1 MVPFLT
7 GKKDSHRSSI
17 TSWIATARMARI
29 QEWILEDVD
38 PVYGSQEGR
47 ISYCGEAY
55 RREEY
60 VDMSD
65 QKQGKVQAARAELER
80 VLERNP
86 WPDRTLPAV
95 AAEVEAYN
103 SMPYKHF
110 VEGVLV
116 SEPVH
121 P

>member
-1 MVPFLT
+1 M
-7 GKKDSHRSSI
+7 DS
-17 TSWIATARMARI
+17 
-29 QEWILEDVD
+29 EDVD

-86 WPDRTLPAV
+86 GLIELYLLLRLKWRPIIRCLINILLKV
-95 AAEVEAYN
+95 
-103 SMPYKHF
+103 F
-110 VEGVLV
+110 
-116 SEPVH
+116 
-121 P
+121 

>member
-1 MVPFLT
+1 
-7 GKKDSHRSSI
+7 
-17 TSWIATARMARI
+17 
-29 QEWILEDVD
+29 
-38 PVYGSQEGR
+38 
-47 ISYCGEAY
+47 
-55 RREEY
+55 
-60 VDMSD
+60 MSD
-65 QKQGKVQAARAELER
+65 QNREDVHAARAKLER

-86 WPDRTLPAV
+86 WPDRSLPAV

-116 SEPVH
+116 SEPVSLH

>member
-1 MVPFLT
+1 
-7 GKKDSHRSSI
+7 
-17 TSWIATARMARI
+17 
-29 QEWILEDVD
+29 
-38 PVYGSQEGR
+38 
-47 ISYCGEAY
+47 
-55 RREEY
+55 
-60 VDMSD
+60 MSD
-65 QKQGKVQAARAELER
+65 RKQENVQAARAELER

-86 WPDRTLPAV
+86 WPDRTQPAV

-116 SEPVH
+116 SDPVSLH